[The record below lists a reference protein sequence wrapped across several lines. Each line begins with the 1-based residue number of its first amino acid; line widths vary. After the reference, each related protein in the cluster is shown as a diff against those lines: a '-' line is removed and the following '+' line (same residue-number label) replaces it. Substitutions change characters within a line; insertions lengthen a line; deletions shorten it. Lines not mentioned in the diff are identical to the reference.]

1 MFSTSDSTVKGVEG
15 VAKRTLNWMNG
26 NRIISIQEA
35 IFEIDEL
42 PLVICSEHI
51 QDVFINNFFK
61 LKKKCLI
68 SNDAF
73 LQYLNRTSHMNLSF
87 SQYFY
92 NIIAPTIKKKQ
103 IKRDYLKSVRVKW
116 NSCSSHRL

>member
-1 MFSTSDSTVKGVEG
+1 MVKGVEG

-61 LKKKCLI
+61 LRRKNYLA
-68 SNDAF
+68 SSDAF
-73 LQYLNRTSHMNLSF
+73 LQYLNRKSHMNFSF
-87 SQYFY
+87 SQFFY
-92 NIIAPTIKKKQ
+92 NIIAPTIRKKQ
-103 IKRDYLKSVRVKW
+103 KISKEIILNPLGLNGTPVHPIDY
-116 NSCSSHRL
+116 NYA